1 MLFEL
6 LIKKWMNIVP
16 SFDGRS
22 DTFYKISVFQLSA
35 TRFTLSPDSDPDTL
49 ATNSKTATA
58 KSDLY
63 KM

>member
-1 MLFEL
+1 MEEAIL
-6 LIKKWMNIVP
+6 LK
-16 SFDGRS
+16 SEC
-22 DTFYKISVFQLSA
+22 YKISVFQLSA